1 MYGKCHRLR
10 ERSDLN
16 FYTIIPVCYS
26 CFPTDTWNNLIS
38 VLLFVWGSLL
48 QIFLLQILREGMGET
63 ASNPGG
69 ALQAKLPFWF
79 HYVQSI
85 TGGCYSLV
93 PCWNRSQWPPLLK
106 AAANYILLP
115 ARILHKTT
123 NGLLAEGKGSLL
135 LLFRLQQHLGDE
147 APRPGAAQKCCK
159 EHPCW

>member
-10 ERSDLN
+10 ERSDLH

-69 ALQAKLPFWF
+69 ALQAKLPF
-79 HYVQSI
+79 
-85 TGGCYSLV
+85 
-93 PCWNRSQWPPLLK
+93 
-106 AAANYILLP
+106 
-115 ARILHKTT
+115 
-123 NGLLAEGKGSLL
+123 
-135 LLFRLQQHLGDE
+135 
-147 APRPGAAQKCCK
+147 
-159 EHPCW
+159 